1 MSYLLYLAVGTLLMW
16 FCAKNEL
23 TTNDTTWIILAIL
36 TAAETISFR
45 CKK

>member
-1 MSYLLYLAVGTLLMW
+1 MSYLLYIAVGMLLMW
-16 FCAKNEL
+16 FCAKNGIS
-23 TTNDTTWIILAIL
+23 TDDTTWVILAIL

>member
-1 MSYLLYLAVGTLLMW
+1 MSYLLYIAVGILLMW

-23 TTNDTTWIILAIL
+23 SMDDTTWVILAIL
-36 TAAETISFR
+36 TAAETISIR

>member
-1 MSYLLYLAVGTLLMW
+1 MSYLLYVAVGTLLMW

-23 TTNDTTWIILAIL
+23 STDDATWIILAIL
-36 TAAETISFR
+36 TAAETISLR

>member
-16 FCAKNEL
+16 FCAKNGIS
-23 TTNDTTWIILAIL
+23 TNDTTWVILAIL

>member
-1 MSYLLYLAVGTLLMW
+1 MSYLLYLAVGMLLMW
-16 FCAKNEL
+16 FCAKTGISING
-23 TTNDTTWIILAIL
+23 TTWIVLAIL